1 MKTGKIGCLG
11 VVLSLALAMAGPAD
25 ADGRRRGQGLL
36 QAVDPSALTVQ
47 VNRVTL
53 KVGPATEIVDPLG
66 ARLAVSELLD
76 REGDPVRYRAGGG
89 APYPVLEWILVEDPE
104 DSR

>member
-1 MKTGKIGCLG
+1 MKARKIGCMVVAVVMAWG
-11 VVLSLALAMAGPAD
+11 VAGAAD
-25 ADGRRRGQGLL
+25 ADGRRRGQGILRS
-36 QAVDPSALTVQ
+36 VDPSALTLQ
-47 VNRVTL
+47 VNRTTL
-53 KVGPATEIVDPLG
+53 KIGPATEIRDPLG
-66 ARLAVSELLD
+66 VRLALSELLD